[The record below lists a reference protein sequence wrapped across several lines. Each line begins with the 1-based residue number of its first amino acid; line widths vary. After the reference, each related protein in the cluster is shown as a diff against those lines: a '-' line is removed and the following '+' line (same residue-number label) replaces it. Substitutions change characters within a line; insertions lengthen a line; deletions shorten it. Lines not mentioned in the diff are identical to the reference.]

1 MPAIRFTARGAVTLP
16 DTLQVAVGTTFAAR
30 LPVGVAQPDRE
41 LTLDELEANV
51 RHFTRG
57 GPRSRPVTRLVLSAV
72 GAGHPVLDGI
82 GSLRRLGIDRVV
94 VHTDPASAEAC
105 AAAVDHV
112 AVFVRAPQD
121 LEPLERVDR
130 LGVTVPLEEEVLPR
144 LGSLLSSVR
153 ALRPQRV
160 VLAWP
165 FPVEG
170 RSPPPPAEEVI
181 RAIEGCGTLLAGLS
195 FTVKGLP
202 PCVLA
207 PLRRGIPD
215 LAERT
220 GRTTNRWYVD
230 VEHQLDRALLF
241 VPDVVRFAKADT
253 CRFCEIDPRCDGV
266 ADAWWRLG
274 LAGALLP
281 LREGEVS

>member
-1 MPAIRFTARGAVTLP
+1 MPALRFTSHGAVTLP
-16 DTLQVAVGTTFAAR
+16 DTLQLRVGAAFAAR
-30 LPVGVAQPDRE
+30 LAVGVAQPGRAM
-41 LTLDELEANV
+41 TLDEIDANV
-51 RHFTRG
+51 RHFTRA
-57 GPRSRPVTRLVLSAV
+57 GPRNRPVTRLVLSAV
-72 GAGHPVLDGI
+72 GADDPVLGAI
-82 GSLRRLGIDRVV
+82 GALRRLGIDRVV
-94 VHTDPASAEAC
+94 VHTDPASASAC
-105 AAAVDHV
+105 SVAVDHV
-112 AVFVRAPQD
+112 AVFVRGPED
-121 LEPLERVDR
+121 LEPLASVAR

-144 LGSLLSSVR
+144 LGALLSAVR
-153 ALRPQRV
+153 ALRPEKV

-165 FPVEG
+165 FPVTG
-170 RSPPPPAEEVI
+170 QSPPPGAEDVV
-181 RAIEGCGTLLAGLS
+181 RAIEGCGTLLHGLP

-207 PLRRGIPD
+207 PLRRAIPD

-230 VEHQLDRALLF
+230 VDHQQDRALLF

-281 LREGEVS
+281 LREGE